1 MRRKCL
7 QFTLLAVLSITMM
20 SCAILSKDKGVYY
33 SPIQEIIKEGD
44 PFPRSR
50 GYVYRAWDAEA
61 QKELYRRAEVA
72 ARMVTLSLF
81 ASDIDIEEYRRSIKH
96 DRMKEQL
103 QALVDNV
110 TAWPEYIYIAR
121 FVDSATKYQ
130 ILCSSS
136 DIIEREGTR
145 KIEINENMIMAL
157 DLKKP
162 FATDLF
168 SPFGGAVPTHAADYY
183 PFFAE
188 KEPVGILVFVKRYLK
203 NK

>member
-1 MRRKCL
+1 MRRKYL
-7 QFTLLAVLSITMM
+7 QLTLLAVLSITMM
-20 SCAILSKDKGVYY
+20 SCPILSKDKGAYY

-44 PFPRSR
+44 PFLKSR
-50 GYVYRAWDAEA
+50 GYVYRAWNAEA

-81 ASDIDIEEYRRSIKH
+81 ARDIDIEEYRRGIKH

-136 DIIEREGTR
+136 DIIEREGTH

-168 SPFGGAVPTHAADYY
+168 SPSGRAVPAHAAVYY

-188 KEPVGILVFVKRYLK
+188 KEPVGILVFVKGYLK